1 MTLRCFLAKNFLQD
15 RLRRMPY
22 AQVRDRSVEGST
34 RAIVPAVVRR
44 QIKWDH
50 ECCLKH
56 GVSGPI
62 MVFYAACF

>member
-15 RLRRMPY
+15 MLRRMPY

-44 QIKWDH
+44 QIKWDTSA
-50 ECCLKH
+50 
-56 GVSGPI
+56 V
-62 MVFYAACF
+62 

>member
-22 AQVRDRSVEGST
+22 AQVRDCSVEGST

-44 QIKWDH
+44 QIKWDTSA
-50 ECCLKH
+50 
-56 GVSGPI
+56 V
-62 MVFYAACF
+62 